1 MAANERNAGFIFL
14 HRSLRDHWLWSD
26 STKFQ
31 WWVDIL
37 MECNHEDNR
46 VSIGFEVF
54 DCKRGQS
61 VKSLETWGKRWKVD
75 LSTVR
80 RFFRLCEKDSMIIRE
95 NLQKTT
101 RITVCNYDFYNDLQ
115 QLKQRQS
122 NGKAIAAQPR
132 SNSDAIQ
139 TKNDLKNEERNI
151 GAFAPGYKKMT
162 EKEFYDAIAVFK
174 NDYPKDLLR
183 EFYDYWREAA
193 PDGRMLFQLK
203 KTWDLKLR
211 LKRWQRNN
219 LPGMKK
225 KTEQPGQQAA
235 PLEKMQ
241 TL

>member
-1 MAANERNAGFIFL
+1 MASNDRNSGFILL
-14 HRSLRDHWLWSD
+14 HRRLRDHWLWAD
-26 STKFQ
+26 PIKLK
-31 WWVDIL
+31 WWLDIL
-37 MECNHEDNR
+37 MECNHEDKK
-46 VSIGFEVF
+46 VSIGFQLI

-61 VKSLETWGKRWKVD
+61 VNSLLTWAKRWRVNKD
-75 LSTVR
+75 TVR
-80 RFFRLCEKDSMIIRE
+80 RYFDMLKNDAMISTE
-95 NLQKTT
+95 NVQKTT
-101 RITVCNYDFYNDLQ
+101 RLTVCNYDQYNDIKHDGA
-115 QLKQRQS
+115 LKS
-122 NGKAIAAQPR
+122 R
-132 SNSDAIQ
+132 SSRADLATTANSDTSQ
-139 TKNDLKNEERNI
+139 TKNELKNEERSI

-203 KTWDLKLR
+203 KTWDLNLR